1 MVSNKLKLL
10 RISIGLIYIWFGA
23 LKFFEGLSPA
33 EALAIDTINVLT
45 FNIIPDNIAILLLAI
60 FEVLIGVFLTFNLF
74 TKQTVVATLVHLTC
88 TFVPLFAFVD
98 ISFTQA
104 PYGYTLLGQ
113 YIFKNIVIM
122 AALWVIYPTK
132 TSKS

>member
-1 MVSNKLKLL
+1 MVSNKKNLL

-33 EALAIDTINVLT
+33 EALAIDTINILT
-45 FNIIPDNIAILLLAI
+45 FNLIPDNVALLLLAI
-60 FEVLIGVFLTFNLF
+60 IELLIGIFLTFNLF
-74 TKQTVVATLVHLTC
+74 IKQTVIATLIHLTC
-88 TFVPLFAFVD
+88 TFVPLFVFVD
-98 ISFTQA
+98 LSFTQA
-104 PYGYTLLGQ
+104 PFGYTLLGQ

-132 TSKS
+132 TAKS